1 LNAYLLCSN
10 GVGKEYQVAIR
21 VLIADDHKVVRQGL
35 RLFLRIDPD
44 IEVVGEAANGAEA
57 VKLAHLLAPDLVL
70 MDILMPVMN
79 GISATAAI
87 RNERPEI
94 EVLGLTSIL
103 EDSAVVE
110 IMRAGAIG
118 YLLKDLDG
126 DELCRAIHAA
136 AAGQVQLAP
145 AALTRLMRELHP
157 PEQLE
162 VLTEREKDVL
172 RLLGQGQSNKQI
184 ARALQLREETVKTH
198 VSKILH
204 KLGVQSRTQAVLY
217 AMRNGLMS
225 IK

>member
-1 LNAYLLCSN
+1 M
-10 GVGKEYQVAIR
+10 AIR

-35 RLFLRIDPD
+35 RLFLRVDAD
-44 IEVVGEAANGAEA
+44 IEIVGEARNGAEA
-57 VKLAHLLAPDLVL
+57 VELARQLVPDLVL
-70 MDILMPVMN
+70 MDILMPVMD
-79 GISATAAI
+79 GISATAVI
-87 RNERPEI
+87 RKEQPEI

-103 EDSAVVE
+103 EDSAVIA

-126 DELCRAIHAA
+126 DELCHAIHAA

-145 AALTRLMRELHP
+145 QAFTRLMRELHP
-157 PEQLE
+157 PEQVE
-162 VLTEREKDVL
+162 ALTEREKDVL

-198 VSKILH
+198 VSNVLH
-204 KLGVQSRTQAVLY
+204 KLGVQSRTQAVLF

>member
-1 LNAYLLCSN
+1 M
-10 GVGKEYQVAIR
+10 AIC
-21 VLIADDHKVVRQGL
+21 VLIVDDHKVVRQGL
-35 RLFLRIDPD
+35 RLFLRVDPN
-44 IEVVGEAANGAEA
+44 IEIVGEAGNGVQA
-57 VKLAHLLAPDLVL
+57 VELARQLAPDVVL
-70 MDILMPVMN
+70 MDILMPVMD
-79 GISATAAI
+79 GIAATAAI
-87 RNERPEI
+87 RKERPEI

-126 DELCRAIHAA
+126 DDLCRAIRAA

-145 AALTRLMRELHP
+145 EAFARLMRELHP
-157 PEQLE
+157 PEQIE
-162 VLTEREKDVL
+162 VLTEREQDVL

-184 ARALQLREETVKTH
+184 ARSLHLREETVKTH

-204 KLGVQSRTQAVLY
+204 KLGVRSRTQAVLY

>member
-1 LNAYLLCSN
+1 
-10 GVGKEYQVAIR
+10 VAIR

-35 RLFLRIDPD
+35 RLFLRVDPD
-44 IEVVGEAANGAEA
+44 IEVVGEAADGAEA
-57 VKLAHLLAPDLVL
+57 VKLAHQLSPDVVL
-70 MDILMPVMN
+70 MDILMPVMD

-103 EDSAVVE
+103 EDSAVVK
-110 IMRAGAIG
+110 IMNAGAIG

-126 DELCRAIHAA
+126 DELCRAIHTA

-145 AALTRLMRELHP
+145 EAFARLMRELHA
-157 PEQLE
+157 PEQTE

-184 ARALQLREETVKTH
+184 ARALQLRDETVKTH

-217 AMRNGLMS
+217 AMRNRLMS
-225 IK
+225 TK

>member
-1 LNAYLLCSN
+1 
-10 GVGKEYQVAIR
+10 VAIR
-21 VLIADDHKVVRQGL
+21 VLIVDDHKVVRQGL
-35 RLFLRIDPD
+35 RLFLRVDPD
-44 IEVVGEAANGAEA
+44 IEIVGEAANGAEA
-57 VKLAHLLAPDLVL
+57 VERARQLAPDVVL
-70 MDILMPVMN
+70 MDILMPVMD
-79 GISATAAI
+79 GIAATAAI
-87 RNERPEI
+87 RKERPEI

-126 DELCRAIHAA
+126 DDLCRAIRAA

-145 AALTRLMRELHP
+145 EAFARLMRELRP
-157 PEQLE
+157 PEQIE
-162 VLTEREKDVL
+162 VLTEREQDVL

-184 ARALQLREETVKTH
+184 ARSLHLREETVKTH

>member
-1 LNAYLLCSN
+1 M
-10 GVGKEYQVAIR
+10 AIR
-21 VLIADDHKVVRQGL
+21 VLIVDDHKVVRQGL
-35 RLFLRIDPD
+35 RLFLRVDPD
-44 IEVVGEAANGAEA
+44 IEIVGEAANGAEA
-57 VKLAHLLAPDLVL
+57 VERARQLAPDVVL
-70 MDILMPVMN
+70 MDILMPVMD
-79 GISATAAI
+79 GIAATAAI
-87 RNERPEI
+87 RKEHPEI

-126 DELCRAIHAA
+126 DDLCRAIRAA

-145 AALTRLMRELHP
+145 EAFARLMRELRP
-157 PEQLE
+157 PEQIE
-162 VLTEREKDVL
+162 ILTEREQDVL

-184 ARALQLREETVKTH
+184 ARSLHLREETVKTH

>member
-1 LNAYLLCSN
+1 M
-10 GVGKEYQVAIR
+10 AIR
-21 VLIADDHKVVRQGL
+21 VLIVDDHKVVRQGL
-35 RLFLRIDPD
+35 RLFLRVDPD
-44 IEVVGEAANGAEA
+44 IEIVGEAANGAEA
-57 VKLAHLLAPDLVL
+57 VERARQLAPDVVL
-70 MDILMPVMN
+70 MDILMPVMD
-79 GISATAAI
+79 GIAATAAI
-87 RNERPEI
+87 RKERPEI

-126 DELCRAIHAA
+126 DDLCRAIRAA

-145 AALTRLMRELHP
+145 EAFARLMRELRP
-157 PEQLE
+157 PEQIE
-162 VLTEREKDVL
+162 VLTEREQDVL

-184 ARALQLREETVKTH
+184 ARSLHLREETVKTH